1 MPFEASDERY
11 SYSVGA
17 LCSRLID
24 EHLARFSISFHDSTR
39 VISVV
44 SANLIDQ
51 SINPSLNQAINQAIA
66 RYAYGVL
73 AVAILRVAKVLY
85 EALEELAEQCL
96 FVLFARK
103 RRQRH
108 RRHQGASSAR
118 KVPAATQHVDSAP
131 IARAASTLPTLAR
144 G

>member
-44 SANLIDQ
+44 SANLINQSINQ
-51 SINPSLNQAINQAIA
+51 SINPSLNQSINQAIA
-66 RYAYGVL
+66 RCIWRTCCSDL
-73 AVAILRVAKVLY
+73 ASRQSALR
-85 EALEELAEQCL
+85 
-96 FVLFARK
+96 
-103 RRQRH
+103 
-108 RRHQGASSAR
+108 SA
-118 KVPAATQHVDSAP
+118 
-131 IARAASTLPTLAR
+131 
-144 G
+144 